1 MSRRFASVLL
11 MTVSASATAVITKTD
26 SPYETTVGSSR
37 FRIGSS
43 YTTNLITLGLGTGG
57 LTSTVSNP
65 VTWSITTETWMNLDT
80 GDQELRITH
89 NLVAQILSTD
99 TVVFEISFIPA
110 SQWITTYSATSKT
123 GGRPVGVNNA
133 GAVTVLG
140 EDGGRCSLS
149 INTAQRSFWTPT
161 VSDIWYKCDVDV
173 ATTPPTYGTST
184 APNRCAVST
193 NAWAT
198 DAV

>member
-1 MSRRFASVLL
+1 
-11 MTVSASATAVITKTD
+11 
-26 SPYETTVGSSR
+26 
-37 FRIGSS
+37 
-43 YTTNLITLGLGTGG
+43 
-57 LTSTVSNP
+57 
-65 VTWSITTETWMNLDT
+65 MNLDT

-133 GAVTVLG
+133 GAVTALG

-149 INTAQRSFWTPT
+149 INTAQKSFWTPT
-161 VSDIWYKCDVDV
+161 VSDIWYKCDVPTIV
-173 ATTPPTYGTST
+173 PTYGTST
-184 APNRCAVST
+184 DPNRCAVST
-193 NAWAT
+193 NAWAVDT
-198 DAV
+198 VQIESTSTNNWSAPVVDNDADNPWCTLANTAALGYSPF